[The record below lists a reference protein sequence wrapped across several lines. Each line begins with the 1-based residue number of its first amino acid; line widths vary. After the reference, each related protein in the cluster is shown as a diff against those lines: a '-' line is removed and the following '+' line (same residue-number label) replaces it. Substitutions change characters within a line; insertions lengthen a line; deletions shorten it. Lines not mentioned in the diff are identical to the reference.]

1 MARSQEPVKVE
12 ESVVTGPVATNRDAA
27 QKIVLGV
34 DDAPENLIF
43 LQAAVKAG
51 GYPFLG
57 ATSGIECLALVP
69 QVMPRLILL
78 DIEMPGM
85 NGLETCKRLR
95 AMPEAQHIPVA
106 FLTGHQTAKFV
117 EAGIAAGGNDFIV
130 KPFDPIKLIER
141 IRYWMSRE
149 VESVGRQ

>member
-1 MARSQEPVKVE
+1 M
-12 ESVVTGPVATNRDAA
+12 TGPVAAHQDAA
-27 QKIVLGV
+27 RQIVLGV

-43 LQAAVKAG
+43 LQATVKAG
-51 GYPFLG
+51 GYAFRG

-69 QVMPRLILL
+69 QVAPRLILL

-95 AMPEAQHIPVA
+95 ATPEARDIPVA
-106 FLTGHQTAKFV
+106 FLTGYQTAKFV

-130 KPFDPIKLIER
+130 KPFDPLKLIER
-141 IRYWMSRE
+141 IRYWMSRDIG
-149 VESVGRQ
+149 SP